1 MLVTKRDG
9 SQEPIDLDKIHKV
22 VEWACE
28 GCDNVSVSDIELKAH
43 LQFYNG
49 IPTKDIQEL
58 LIKSAADLI
67 SVNTPDYQYVAAAL
81 LNFDLRKQVYGE
93 FQPPKLYDFI
103 VSMVERGLWDKD
115 LLELYSKED
124 IEYFDSIIDHNNDFK
139 FVYAAMVEWTGK
151 YLVKNRTTK
160 EIFETPQFAY
170 IGISMALMQHEDI
183 SIRNGLVTT
192 LYDELVSGRISLP
205 TPIMGGVR
213 TPTRQFSSCTVIDT
227 DDSLDSINA
236 TAASIV
242 KYVSQ
247 RAGIGVNVGKIR
259 AVGSPIRKGEA
270 EHTGLIPFI
279 KHFQTAVKSC
289 SQGGMRGG
297 AATLTFPVW
306 HYEVENLIVL
316 KNNRGTDDNRARQL
330 DYSVQ
335 FNKVMYER
343 LLQDGDITLFSPGDV
358 PDLYDAFYADTDKFK
373 ELYIKYENSD
383 IRKKTVKASYLFS
396 AILQERAQTGRIY
409 IMNTDHMNEH
419 SSFIDPIRM
428 SNLCVTGDTKVLTK
442 DYGYVQISELEG
454 KELECW
460 NGKNW
465 SLTKLFR
472 TSDGQEVMTVTLS
485 NGQTIKATPY
495 HKWYVAKQDGRGK
508 LIGEEMKRTF
518 ELVEGDKLIKF
529 DLEPVTHGTE
539 ELAFA
544 YESGF
549 HTADGTV
556 YVNGRARISLYGDKQ
571 LLRYRFEGAD
581 SITEDNS
588 GRLNIN
594 YKYGVLKDKYWIPD
608 ASYSIDSRISWL
620 SGLLDGDGCLTNNNG
635 TESLQL
641 TSVEHEFILNLSLML
656 QELGVMSKVVKQ
668 ADAGYRKLPANDGS
682 GGYKMYW
689 CKESYRIL
697 IPGSELAKLLKL
709 GLNCDR
715 VQPTDRKY
723 NRSATQ
729 FIKVISV
736 EDHNEVAPTFCGT
749 EPKRN
754 RLMFNGVLTG
764 NCQEISLPTTPLK
777 HSHDESGEIGLCTL
791 AAFNLGAIDNFEQMQ
806 KSADILVRALDNLL
820 DYQDYPVK
828 AAEHAKGR
836 RSLGIGITNFAYWL
850 AKNGIY
856 YSNGSANNAVHRL
869 MEQFQYSLLRAS
881 NTLAKE
887 RGACAYFARTKY
899 SKGILPIDTYKKDID
914 TICNQPLLLDW
925 EGLRKDVLKFGVRN
939 STLSALMPCETS
951 SKITN
956 STNGIEPPR
965 GLVSTKGSKDGMYK
979 QVVPDVST
987 LHYELLWDIPDNTGY
1002 LELVAIMQKFVD
1014 QSISANTNYDPAKFP
1029 NETVPMQILIKD
1041 LLTAYK
1047 LGIKT
1052 LYYHNTRDGADDDLD
1067 DGGCASGACKL

>member
-28 GCDNVSVSDIELKAH
+28 GCENVSVSDIELKAH

-49 IPTKDIQEL
+49 IPTADIQEL

-81 LNFDLRKQVYGE
+81 LNFDLRKQVYGQ
-93 FQPPKLYDFI
+93 FQPPKLYDYM
-103 VSMVERGLWDKD
+103 VSMVERGLWDAD
-115 LLELYSKED
+115 LIDLYSVED
-124 IEYFDSIIDHNNDFK
+124 IAYFDSLIDHNNDFK
-139 FVYAAMVEWTGK
+139 FVFAAMVEWTGK

-170 IGISMALMQHEDI
+170 IGIAMALMQHEDTD
-183 SIRNGLVTT
+183 IRNALVAE
-192 LYDELVSGRISLP
+192 LYEELVSGRISLP

-247 RAGIGVNVGKIR
+247 RAGIGVNVGRIR

-335 FNKVMYER
+335 FNRVMYER

-358 PDLYDAFYADTDKFK
+358 PDLYAAFYSDTDKFK
-373 ELYIKYENSD
+373 ELYIKYENSS
-383 IRKKTVKASYLFS
+383 IRKKTVKASQLFS
-396 AILQERAQTGRIY
+396 AVLQERAQTGRIY
-409 IMNTDHMNEH
+409 IMNTDHMNDH
-419 SSFIDPIRM
+419 SSFTDPIRM
-428 SNLCVTGDTKVLTK
+428 SNLC
-442 DYGYVQISELEG
+442 
-454 KELECW
+454 
-460 NGKNW
+460 
-465 SLTKLFR
+465 
-472 TSDGQEVMTVTLS
+472 QEV
-485 NGQTIKATPY
+485 
-495 HKWYVAKQDGRGK
+495 
-508 LIGEEMKRTF
+508 
-518 ELVEGDKLIKF
+518 
-529 DLEPVTHGTE
+529 
-539 ELAFA
+539 
-544 YESGF
+544 
-549 HTADGTV
+549 
-556 YVNGRARISLYGDKQ
+556 
-571 LLRYRFEGAD
+571 
-581 SITEDNS
+581 
-588 GRLNIN
+588 
-594 YKYGVLKDKYWIPD
+594 
-608 ASYSIDSRISWL
+608 
-620 SGLLDGDGCLTNNNG
+620 
-635 TESLQL
+635 
-641 TSVEHEFILNLSLML
+641 
-656 QELGVMSKVVKQ
+656 
-668 ADAGYRKLPANDGS
+668 
-682 GGYKMYW
+682 
-689 CKESYRIL
+689 
-697 IPGSELAKLLKL
+697 
-709 GLNCDR
+709 
-715 VQPTDRKY
+715 
-723 NRSATQ
+723 
-729 FIKVISV
+729 
-736 EDHNEVAPTFCGT
+736 
-749 EPKRN
+749 
-754 RLMFNGVLTG
+754 
-764 NCQEISLPTTPLK
+764 SLPTTPLK
-777 HSHDESGEIGLCTL
+777 HSHDDNGEIGLCTL
-791 AAFNLGAIDNFEQMQ
+791 AAFNLGAIESFEQMQ
-806 KSADILVRALDNLL
+806 KTANILVRALDNLL

-836 RSLGIGITNFAYWL
+836 RSLGIGVTNFAYWL
-850 AKNGIY
+850 AKNGLY

-881 NTLAKE
+881 NSLAKE
-887 RGACAYFARTKY
+887 RGACAYFHRTKY
-899 SKGILPIDTYKKDID
+899 SKGLLPVDTYKKDVD
-914 TICNQPLLLDW
+914 TICSQSLLLDW
-925 EGLRKDVLKFGVRN
+925 DALRKDILEYGVRN

-979 QVVPDVST
+979 QVVPGVES

-1014 QSISANTNYDPAKFP
+1014 QSISANTNYDPTKFP
-1029 NETVPMQILIKD
+1029 NETVPMQVLIKD
-1041 LLTAYK
+1041 LLTTYK

-1052 LYYHNTRDGADDDLD
+1052 LYYHNTRDGSDDDLD